1 MEAVATRPE
10 TTMETDRQIL
20 DFDRDVANFGPD
32 INKNQF
38 RALQLLDSGLIKFL
52 LFGGALGGGKSRF
65 LRWYLVRRLLKLFEK
80 YRIRDIPVMLACEDY
95 PALKDRQLVKL
106 FKEFPKWL
114 GQHTANH
121 KIYGNCFLLEPEYGS
136 GALCFRNLDDPSK
149 YMSSEWAAIGVDE
162 LTKNKYGTF
171 TDLRM
176 RLRYPGI
183 PDIECQ
189 FVGGTNPGGI
199 GHGWVKQL
207 WMTKQFPPEW
217 YDGPIDYRKQFAYVP
232 SLADDNP
239 YLDPGYWQMLNTL
252 SAPLRKAFR
261 YGDWSTFI
269 GQAFPEITKVAH
281 EYKPTPDNLFP
292 QGAWIGMTFDWG
304 FGKPFSLGWW
314 HTDADGR
321 LYRAA
326 EWYGW
331 SGTAD
336 EGLRMPDSLIAEG
349 IKKREE
355 KWGISNLVTMRK
367 AGPDCFQKKPNY
379 KGGGQGKSTAE
390 IFRDAGIVLTPGDPS
405 RELKIRQFRERL
417 RIQDDGLPMMLINA
431 DCENFWRT
439 VPDLIVDENNIED
452 VDTKGEDHP
461 YDEACHVCMARPLLS
476 VKPVIV
482 IRRPPKDASE
492 VADLERQRIWE
503 EINQANEQNLEPY

>member
-207 WMTKQFPPEW
+207 WMTKQFPP
-217 YDGPIDYRKQFAYVP
+217 
-232 SLADDNP
+232 
-239 YLDPGYWQMLNTL
+239 
-252 SAPLRKAFR
+252 
-261 YGDWSTFI
+261 
-269 GQAFPEITKVAH
+269 
-281 EYKPTPDNLFP
+281 
-292 QGAWIGMTFDWG
+292 
-304 FGKPFSLGWW
+304 
-314 HTDADGR
+314 
-321 LYRAA
+321 
-326 EWYGW
+326 
-331 SGTAD
+331 
-336 EGLRMPDSLIAEG
+336 
-349 IKKREE
+349 
-355 KWGISNLVTMRK
+355 
-367 AGPDCFQKKPNY
+367 
-379 KGGGQGKSTAE
+379 
-390 IFRDAGIVLTPGDPS
+390 
-405 RELKIRQFRERL
+405 
-417 RIQDDGLPMMLINA
+417 
-431 DCENFWRT
+431 
-439 VPDLIVDENNIED
+439 
-452 VDTKGEDHP
+452 
-461 YDEACHVCMARPLLS
+461 
-476 VKPVIV
+476 
-482 IRRPPKDASE
+482 
-492 VADLERQRIWE
+492 
-503 EINQANEQNLEPY
+503 